1 MWNID
6 SLYLYFV
13 YNNYNNDEFV
23 CHSIYVYFKGMQTGG
38 KDHLV
43 CYLLYQGRELLIP
56 INHSTII
63 SISSQCIFISINSAY
78 ISDVYNAIINTAIE
92 SL

>member
-1 MWNID
+1 MWNMD
-6 SLYLYFV
+6 SLYFFFV
-13 YNNYNNDEFV
+13 YNNYNNEEFV
-23 CHSIYVYFKGMQTGG
+23 CHSISFKGMQTGG

-56 INHSTII
+56 INHSTIN
-63 SISSQCIFISINSAY
+63 SINSHHIFISINSAY
-78 ISDVYNAIINTAIE
+78 ISDVYNTIINTAIE